1 MFVINL
7 KDRTDKLD
15 SIQLSASLTGFNL
28 DVIEGVRGTE
38 ISNKSMPPNGVPDV
52 STDKAL
58 PPASR
63 QEADSPGRKSTGT
76 KKGST
81 V

>member
-1 MFVINL
+1 MINL

-15 SIQLSASLTGFNL
+15 AIQLAASLTGFNL

-52 STDKAL
+52 SGHHNPISEVT
-58 PPASR
+58 SC
-63 QEADSPGRKSTGT
+63 
-76 KKGST
+76 
-81 V
+81 

>member
-1 MFVINL
+1 MINL

-15 SIQLSASLTGFNL
+15 AIQLSASLTGFNL

-52 STDKAL
+52 SLDNGPTSNL
-58 PPASR
+58 S
-63 QEADSPGRKSTGT
+63 
-76 KKGST
+76 
-81 V
+81 

>member
-15 SIQLSASLTGFNL
+15 SIQLAASLTGFNL

-52 STDKAL
+52 STDKASQF
-58 PPASR
+58 AID
-63 QEADSPGRKSTGT
+63 QATDSH
-76 KKGST
+76 
-81 V
+81 